1 MPKSPEFS
9 YVDVSNTVY
18 SYGRMQGNA
27 DAYAHFAPL
36 GGRYSDFSLGTYED
50 LSNRLIEHWT
60 AENAINEEGRIRD
73 CNSLRDTYNIG
84 HKHSIEDRCR

>member
-1 MPKSPEFS
+1 MTKPSGFN

-60 AENAINEEGRIRD
+60 EENAIDEEWRIRD
-73 CNSLRDTYNIG
+73 CNSLRDAYG
-84 HKHSIEDRCR
+84 VGYKHSIEDRCR

>member
-1 MPKSPEFS
+1 MPKSLGLN
-9 YVDVSNTVY
+9 YVDVSITVY

-60 AENAINEEGRIRD
+60 AENAIDEDWRIRD
-73 CNSLRDTYNIG
+73 CNSLRDAYNLG
-84 HKHSIEDRCR
+84 HKYSIEDRSK